1 MEIGLENSGWSLKM
15 AVLSLVG
22 DIKIVSP
29 ISTFVLKTI
38 STKVLFLTTK
48 VLFLTVLVEKH
59 LWHQHAMPSV
69 SFTGRN

>member
-1 MEIGLENSGWSLKM
+1 M

-59 LWHQHAMPSV
+59 L
-69 SFTGRN
+69 